1 MEKVIKVNEKELCFK
16 SSAATNILY
25 KKAFHDDVL
34 VKLTS
39 YTKNLKELKN
49 MQAMEAKIAELRK
62 DETKSQE
69 EVLNEMNA
77 VMSSDIFVSSQ
88 AFMSETLPKLAYIMW
103 LEANTKIEDIFHK
116 LNEEQYLVWLMGIDQ
131 DELLAVTGEIMEL
144 WQAGAKQHSK
154 PKN

>member
-1 MEKVIKVNEKELCFK
+1 MEKVIKVNEKELRFK

-39 YTKNLKELKN
+39 YTKNLKELKS
-49 MQAMEAKIAELRK
+49 MEAKIAELRK

-69 EVLNEMNA
+69 EVLSEMNA

-88 AFMSETLPKLAYIMW
+88 VFMSETLPKLAYIMW

-116 LNEEQYLVWLMGIDQ
+116 LNEEQYLIWLMGIDQ

>member
-1 MEKVIKVNEKELCFK
+1 MEKVITINEKELRFK

-25 KKAFHDDVL
+25 KKAFGDDVL

-49 MQAMEAKIAELRK
+49 MQAQITELRK
-62 DETKSQE
+62 DETKPQE
-69 EVLNEMNA
+69 EILTEMNA
-77 VMSSDIFVSSQ
+77 LMSSDIYVSSQ
-88 AFMSETLPKLAYIMW
+88 SFMSDTLPRLAYIMW
-103 LEANTKIEDIFHK
+103 LEANTKIEDIFRK

-131 DELLAVTGEIMEL
+131 DELFAVTGEVMSL

>member
-1 MEKVIKVNEKELCFK
+1 MEKVIKVNEKELRFK

-25 KKAFHDDVL
+25 KKAFQDDVL

-39 YTKNLKELKN
+39 YTKNLKELKS
-49 MQAMEAKIAELRK
+49 MQAKITELRK
-62 DETKSQE
+62 DETKQQE
-69 EVLNEMNA
+69 EILSEMNA
-77 VMSSDIFVSSQ
+77 LMTSDIYVSSQ
-88 AFMSETLPKLAYIMW
+88 AFMSNTLPRLAYIMW

-116 LNEEQYLVWLMGIDQ
+116 LNEEQYLIWLMGIDQ
-131 DELLAVTGEIMEL
+131 DELLAVTGEVMEL